1 MAELIGRDGTW
12 SFDGEGVRIVPGHER
27 GVHKLRQDLGE
38 FTVPLTAVAGIAYEP
53 ARKGGRLRLRLR
65 DGADPLLQV
74 TGGGLPDGANP
85 YQVAVDPGRVDVAE
99 YFADAVR
106 QALVLEGI
114 PDGPCDRYLLP
125 GPSVP
130 LSAAGVDGLAT
141 FDGERV
147 RIEWRWTTSETKR
160 NWGPREFALADLAAV
175 EWRAAEGLE
184 SGYLRFR
191 THGTPEPVKPEHDP
205 NSIELWGFKKE
216 SGTTALLATA
226 VAARLP
232 HPSAPGGTPLPGATP
247 LPGKFPPGGTGTPP
261 VPTAPIAPAPPVPPA
276 APAASARPAPGP
288 GCVSAGARDD
298 IQGDHHGDIHGGHHD
313 DHHDALLRRLRDL
326 GELRREGILTEEEF
340 TAAKA
345 AVLKRFHT

>member
-1 MAELIGRDGTW
+1 MAELMGRDGTW

-38 FTVPLTAVAGIAYEP
+38 FTVPLTAVAGIGYEP

-74 TGGGLPDGANP
+74 TGGGLPDDANP

-99 YFADAVR
+99 YFEDAVR
-106 QALVLEGI
+106 QALILAEI

-130 LSAAGVDGLAT
+130 LSAAGADGLAA

-147 RIEWRWTTSETKR
+147 RIEWRWNTSEAKR

-175 EWRAAEGLE
+175 EWRAAAGLE

-191 THGTPEPVKPEHDP
+191 THGAPEPVKPDHDP

-232 HPSAPGGTPLPGATP
+232 HPSAPRGTSLPAGKSLPAGTPALT
-247 LPGKFPPGGTGTPP
+247 
-261 VPTAPIAPAPPVPPA
+261 APAPTAGSPASA
-276 APAASARPAPGP
+276 APSPRAPQPGVPAGAPG
-288 GCVSAGARDD
+288 DT
-298 IQGDHHGDIHGGHHD
+298 HD
-313 DHHDALLRRLRDL
+313 DHDALLRRLRDL
-326 GELRREGILTEEEF
+326 GELRRDGILTEEEF

-345 AVLKRFHT
+345 AVLQRFHT

>member
-1 MAELIGRDGTW
+1 MAELMVRDGTW
-12 SFDGEGVRIVPGHER
+12 SFDGESVRIVPGRER

-38 FTVPLTAVAGIAYEP
+38 FTVPLAALAGLAYEP

-74 TGGGLPDGANP
+74 TGGGLPDDANP
-85 YQVAVDPGRVDVAE
+85 YQVAVDPGRVEVAE
-99 YFADAVR
+99 YFVDAVR
-106 QALVLEGI
+106 QALMLEQI

-130 LSAAGVDGLAT
+130 LSAAGMDGLAT

-147 RIEWRWTTSETKR
+147 QIEWRWNTSETKR
-160 NWGPREFALADLAAV
+160 HWGPRDFALADLAAV
-175 EWRAAEGLE
+175 EWRAAAGLE

-191 THGTPEPVKPEHDP
+191 THGGTERLKPEHDP

-216 SGTTALLATA
+216 SGTTALLAAA

-232 HPSAPGGTPLPGATP
+232 HPSGDG
-247 LPGKFPPGGTGTPP
+247 
-261 VPTAPIAPAPPVPPA
+261 APAAAA
-276 APAASARPAPGP
+276 APALAPPAQET
-288 GCVSAGARDD
+288 AGTAPAED
-298 IQGDHHGDIHGGHHD
+298 
-313 DHHDALLRRLRDL
+313 HDALLRRLREL
-326 GELRREGILTEEEF
+326 GELHRDGILTEAEF

-345 AVLKRFHT
+345 AVLQRFQPGG

>member
-1 MAELIGRDGTW
+1 MAELMVRDGTW
-12 SFDGEGVRIVPGHER
+12 SFDGESVRIVPGRER

-38 FTVPLTAVAGIAYEP
+38 FTVPLAALAGLAYEP

-74 TGGGLPDGANP
+74 TGGGLPDDANP
-85 YQVAVDPGRVDVAE
+85 YQIAVDPRRVEVAE
-99 YFADAVR
+99 YFVDAVR
-106 QALVLEGI
+106 QALMLEQI

-130 LSAAGVDGLAT
+130 LSAAGVDGIAT

-147 RIEWRWTTSETKR
+147 QIEWRWNTSETKR
-160 NWGPREFALADLAAV
+160 HWGPRDFALTDLTAV
-175 EWRAAEGLE
+175 EWRAAAGLE

-191 THGTPEPVKPEHDP
+191 TQGGTERHKPEHDP

-216 SGTTALLATA
+216 SGTTALLAAA

-232 HPSAPGGTPLPGATP
+232 HPSGDG
-247 LPGKFPPGGTGTPP
+247 
-261 VPTAPIAPAPPVPPA
+261 APAAAA
-276 APAASARPAPGP
+276 APALAPPAQET
-288 GCVSAGARDD
+288 AGAAPAED
-298 IQGDHHGDIHGGHHD
+298 
-313 DHHDALLRRLRDL
+313 HDALLRRLRELGDL
-326 GELRREGILTEEEF
+326 HRDGILTEAEF

-345 AVLKRFHT
+345 AVLQRFHTGG

>member
-1 MAELIGRDGTW
+1 MAELMVRDGTW
-12 SFDGEGVRIVPGHER
+12 SFDGESVRIVPGRER

-38 FTVPLTAVAGIAYEP
+38 FTVPLAALAGLAHEP

-74 TGGGLPDGANP
+74 TGGGLPDDANP
-85 YQVAVDPGRVDVAE
+85 YQIAVDPGRVEVAE
-99 YFADAVR
+99 YFVDAVR
-106 QALVLEGI
+106 QALMLEQI

-130 LSAAGVDGLAT
+130 LSAAGMDGIAT

-147 RIEWRWTTSETKR
+147 QIEWRWNTSETKR
-160 NWGPREFALADLAAV
+160 HWGPRDFALTDLAAV
-175 EWRAAEGLE
+175 EWRAAAGLE

-191 THGTPEPVKPEHDP
+191 THAGTERLKPEHDP

-216 SGTTALLATA
+216 SGTTALLAAA

-232 HPSAPGGTPLPGATP
+232 HPSGD
-247 LPGKFPPGGTGTPP
+247 
-261 VPTAPIAPAPPVPPA
+261 A
-276 APAASARPAPGP
+276 APAAAAAPALAPP
-288 GCVSAGARDD
+288 AQETAGAAPAED
-298 IQGDHHGDIHGGHHD
+298 
-313 DHHDALLRRLRDL
+313 HDALLRRLREL
-326 GELRREGILTEEEF
+326 GGLHRDGILTEAEF

-345 AVLKRFHT
+345 AVLQRFHTGG